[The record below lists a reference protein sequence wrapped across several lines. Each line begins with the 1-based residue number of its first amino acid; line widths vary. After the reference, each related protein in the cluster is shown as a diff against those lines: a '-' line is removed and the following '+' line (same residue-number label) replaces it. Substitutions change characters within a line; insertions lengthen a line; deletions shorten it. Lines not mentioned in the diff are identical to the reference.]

1 MNKSNTQTKKSRQ
14 ISLTVDGMWGIAKSI
29 GNKVRESKLTVRID

>member
-1 MNKSNTQTKKSRQ
+1 MNKSNTKSKKSRQ
-14 ISLTVDGMWGIAKSI
+14 VSLTVDSMWGIAKTI